1 MKKKQAIAFLLS
13 TTMAVGGAVQAF
25 AAASDINGHW
35 AEATIAKWQSVGK
48 IGGYED
54 GTFKPDKTITRAEF
68 VRLLNTA
75 TATSFTS
82 SANISFSDVKESD
95 WFFADVAK
103 AVGSKITS
111 GFEDGTFRPSE
122 TVTRAQAAVFI
133 CNAKGLA
140 PNESAANTF
149 ADATQIPAWAKGAV
163 GAVVTAGYMSGYPDG
178 SFGAGKGM
186 TRAEAVSTLDRFSG
200 TTTTPAP
207 VHLE

>member
-111 GFEDGTFRPSE
+111 GFEDGTFQIG
-122 TVTRAQAAVFI
+122 RAHV
-133 CNAKGLA
+133 
-140 PNESAANTF
+140 
-149 ADATQIPAWAKGAV
+149 
-163 GAVVTAGYMSGYPDG
+163 
-178 SFGAGKGM
+178 
-186 TRAEAVSTLDRFSG
+186 
-200 TTTTPAP
+200 
-207 VHLE
+207 

>member
-103 AVGSKITS
+103 AVGSKITKAKKVKYNLPLIGANGILFLFFIS
-111 GFEDGTFRPSE
+111 ASFLFKQTYNGSHKCVFTIFFFWFFCFIFIMNGIALFWDIYVLYLIRL
-122 TVTRAQAAVFI
+122 RLYHAQFFC
-133 CNAKGLA
+133 CNFFY
-140 PNESAANTF
+140 S
-149 ADATQIPAWAKGAV
+149 I
-163 GAVVTAGYMSGYPDG
+163 
-178 SFGAGKGM
+178 
-186 TRAEAVSTLDRFSG
+186 
-200 TTTTPAP
+200 
-207 VHLE
+207 